1 MIVSFLYLITFI
13 WMVLGDDIHQEG
25 YCVMYGDCGK
35 KSFFGKELPCART
48 KEAVTPSESSIQIL
62 NRICGENFPSSR
74 VCCSENQ
81 IRELESSLKRV
92 DPIISSCPACHKNF
106 YDFFCYFTCSANQ
119 SNFVNVTGT
128 GTSIDKKEEIVTEVA
143 QYVNP
148 EYAKK
153 FYESCNEIKFS
164 ATNGFAMD
172 LIGGGATNYREFLK
186 FLGDEK
192 PLLGGSPF
200 QVNNFYE
207 VTDYERSKGLLRRNM
222 EAKGC
227 DSKDYKCACSDCS
240 LSCPTLPPFQDF
252 NKRCKV
258 YRIPCMSFA
267 VALTWLF
274 LISLLGLYHLYIFK
288 FNPNREGH
296 GLEGFRLRPLHAIP
310 NNYFDHLLKLR
321 EKVVVG
327 IEETFFSLGRIC
339 AIHKMKT
346 FAVSLALILLCSSGM
361 VRIRLEKNPVNL
373 WVNPSEPA
381 LKNFQYFE
389 DKFGEWFRIEQII
402 VHQKNKSEPI
412 LSWDNIQW
420 WFEKEQEIQELNDN
434 EGSIRLSDLCFKPL
448 GDACLIESFTQ
459 YFGGEIRRLNP
470 RFWKRQLKSCTDSPV
485 NCLPKFQ
492 QPLKKNVLFDNDDVL
507 NSNAFV
513 ITILLNKNLT
523 DTDYSRKAIR
533 YEHALQNWVNK
544 IREEKQDLKVDYGTE
559 VSLEEELNNS
569 ANTDFKTVL
578 ISYLIM
584 FCYITLTIG
593 GTDNLGKNKK
603 FMKKVQLGLG
613 GILIIILSIT
623 SAAGI
628 LSYIGVSSTL
638 IIAEVIPFLIVA
650 IGVDNIFLIVHEFE
664 LLYHQNLN
672 DPLDIKIAES
682 VKRVGPSSFIST
694 LLQLSLFLLA
704 SRVEMPAVKNFAFY
718 SATAII
724 FNFLLQFTVF
734 ISVLSMAQ
742 EEKGSHMEGRPIHLQ
757 EPDNASSKHSFFNI
771 AKFFE
776 NYYSPYI
783 LERTRR
789 PKILTVF
796 VVFLGV
802 SLGVVPYVKLGLD
815 QRLALPSDSYL
826 VDYFDSVYDH
836 LNVGPPMFLV
846 IKNYDFSERSKQKKI
861 CGKFSGCEK
870 YSLANMV
877 EQEYKR
883 GSVSSIAEPMTNWL
897 DDFFSWLNPTLD
909 QCCRLK
915 KNSLPDH
922 PEFCKSNDPGR
933 LCQVCYADHN
943 PPYDT
948 TMEGFPIGKNFT
960 FFFNEW
966 INQPSDPC
974 PLGGKAPYSS
984 SIALNE
990 DGTIGASY
998 FRTSHL
1004 SLRSQDDFINA
1015 YKNSNRIIDEI
1026 RSANPS
1032 LDVFALSP
1040 FYVFFVQYNHILR
1053 STLLLLFFS
1062 LTIIWLISSFFLA
1075 STRSAS
1081 ILTVNVA
1088 FIIVSVCGI
1097 LVLWNVSLNAVTYVN
1112 IIICVGLAVE
1122 FTIHIVRAYLV
1133 SIPNSAIVDSR
1144 SDRSKSALSTAGTS
1158 VMTGITF
1165 TKFIGI
1171 TVLAFARSKIFQ
1183 VYYFRMWFALITIA
1197 PIHAFILLPILL
1209 SYFGEA

>member
-1 MIVSFLYLITFI
+1 MIVSFLYALAFI
-13 WMVLGDDIHQEG
+13 GMVLGGDTHQDG

-35 KSFFGKELPCART
+35 KSFFGKQLPCAKTR
-48 KEAVTPSESSIQIL
+48 EAVTPSENSIEIL
-62 NRICGENFPSSR
+62 NKICGENFPSSR
-74 VCCSENQ
+74 VCCSEDQ
-81 IRELESSLKRV
+81 ILELESSLKRV

-106 YDFFCYFTCSANQ
+106 YDFFCHFTCSANQ

-128 GTSIDKKEEIVTEVA
+128 GTSIDKKEEIVTQVA
-143 QYVNP
+143 QYVDP
-148 EYAKK
+148 EYARK

-172 LIGGGATNYREFLK
+172 LIGGGATNFRDFLK

-207 VTDYERSKGLLRRNM
+207 VTDYEKSKGLLLRKM

-227 DSKDYKCACSDCS
+227 DSKYYKCACSDCS
-240 LSCPTLPPFQDF
+240 LSCPSLPPLQDF
-252 NKRCKV
+252 NKKCEV
-258 YRIPCMSFA
+258 WHMPCMSFA
-267 VALTWLF
+267 VVLTWLF
-274 LISLLGLYHLYIFK
+274 LVALLGLYHLYIFK
-288 FNPNREGH
+288 IKPNRESHTLGC
-296 GLEGFRLRPLHAIP
+296 FTLRPFHLIP
-310 NNYFDHLLKLR
+310 SNYFGHLLMFR
-321 EKVVVG
+321 EKLVLKL
-327 IEETFFSLGRIC
+327 EESFFSLGRVC

-346 FAVSLALILLCSSGM
+346 CGVSFALIIVCSLGM
-361 VRIRLEKNPVNL
+361 VRQQLETNPVNL
-373 WVNPSEPA
+373 WVNPSETT

-402 VHQKNKSEPI
+402 VQQKNEGEPI

-420 WFEKEQEIQELNDN
+420 WFEKEQEIQQLNDN
-434 EGSIRLSDLCFKPL
+434 EGSIHLSDLCFKPI
-448 GDACLIESFTQ
+448 GDACVIESFTQ
-459 YFGGEIRRLNP
+459 YFGGEVRKINP
-470 RFWKRQLKSCTDSPV
+470 RFWKQQLKSCTDSPV

-492 QPLKKNVLFDNDDVL
+492 QPLKKNVLFDSDDVL

-513 ITILLNKNLT
+513 VTILLNKKLS
-523 DTDYSRKAIR
+523 DTEYTRKAVR

-544 IREEKQDLKVDYGTE
+544 IRKEKQDLKIDYSTE
-559 VSLEEELNNS
+559 VSLEEELNDS

-578 ISYLIM
+578 ISYVIM
-584 FCYITLTIG
+584 FFYITLTIG
-593 GTDNLGKNKK
+593 GTDHLGKTSK
-603 FMKKVQLGLG
+603 FMKKIQLGLG

-628 LSYIGVSSTL
+628 LSYFGVSSTL

-650 IGVDNIFLIVHEFE
+650 VGVDNIFLIVHEFE
-664 LLYHQNLN
+664 LICHQNLD
-672 DPLDIKIAES
+672 DPLDIKLAGS
-682 VKRVGPSSFIST
+682 VKRVGPSSLIST

-718 SATAII
+718 SATAIV
-724 FNFLLQFTVF
+724 FNFFLQFTVF
-734 ISVLSMAQ
+734 ISVLSMT
-742 EEKGSHMEGRPIHLQ
+742 EKKDETHTEDRPVHLQ
-757 EPDNASSKHSFFNI
+757 EAEDGTNKCPSFSI
-771 AKFFE
+771 AEFFK

-789 PKILTVF
+789 PKILTLF
-796 VVFLGV
+796 VIFLGV
-802 SLGVVPYVKLGLD
+802 SLGVVPYLKLGLD
-815 QRLALPSDSYL
+815 QRLALPSNSYL

-846 IKNYDFSERSKQKKI
+846 IRNFDVSERANQKKL

-870 YSLANMV
+870 FSLANIV

-883 GSVSSIAEPMTNWL
+883 RNVSSIAEPMTNWL

-909 QCCRLK
+909 QCCRFK
-915 KNSLPDH
+915 KNTLPDH

-933 LCQVCYADHN
+933 ICEVCYADHN

-948 TMEGFPIGKNFT
+948 TMEGFPIGENFT

-984 SIALNE
+984 SIALAEN
-990 DGTIGASY
+990 GTIDAGY
-998 FRTSHL
+998 FRTSHS

-1015 YKNSNRIIDEI
+1015 YKNSNRLVNEI
-1026 RSANPS
+1026 RSANPD
-1032 LDVFALSP
+1032 LDIFALSP

-1053 STLLLLFFS
+1053 STLLLLFLS
-1062 LTIIWLISSFFLA
+1062 LTIIWLISSFLLA
-1075 STRSAS
+1075 SFRCAS

-1088 FIIVSVCGI
+1088 FIIVNVSGI

-1133 SIPNSAIVDSR
+1133 SNPNPASVDSK
-1144 SDRSKSALSTAGTS
+1144 SDRTTSALSTAGTS
-1158 VMTGITF
+1158 VITGITF

-1171 TVLAFARSKIFQ
+1171 SVLAFARSKIFQ
-1183 VYYFRMWFALITIA
+1183 VYYFRMWFSLITIA